1 MGKESV
7 KSILNQKFAYK
18 ISGRL
23 WIECEGEGFFGP
35 GRVEL
40 LREIENTGSINK
52 AAKQMGMS
60 YKKAWEMINAL
71 NAQAGKLLVITQ
83 TGGDKG
89 GGSLVTEEAKQL
101 IAYHQQLRARF
112 LAFLEKETRN
122 LNIS

>member
-1 MGKESV
+1 MSKASI
-7 KSILNQKFAYK
+7 KSILNKKSAYK

-23 WIECEGEGFFGP
+23 WIECEGVGFFGP

-71 NAQAGKLLVITQ
+71 NAQAAKPIVITQ
-83 TGGDKG
+83 AGGERG
-89 GGSLVTEEAKQL
+89 GGSVITEEAKQL
-101 IAYHQQLRARF
+101 IEYHQKLRERF
-112 LAFLEKETRN
+112 LAFLEQETQN
-122 LNIS
+122 FTAA